1 MSDMDRIL
9 VKLDDLSDD
18 VHEVSKQG
26 ALNKLA
32 LANLNGELQEHKRF
46 DAKVAQKMCA
56 RKNSKSVR
64 NVAIAAVM
72 CAAISCWIAYK
83 GLVGPTQLDSQPV
96 AISKG
101 INNHDQN
108 NKGKQK

>member
-1 MSDMDRIL
+1 MSNIDRIIT
-9 VKLDDLSDD
+9 KLDDLSDD

-46 DAKVAQKMCA
+46 DAKIAQKIVA
-56 RKNSKSVR
+56 RKNTKNTR
-64 NVAIAAVM
+64 HIAITAVV

-83 GLVGPTQLDSQPV
+83 GLIGPTHLDSQPV
-96 AISKG
+96 AIAKELTKNDYS
-101 INNHDQN
+101 
-108 NKGKQK
+108 NKHK